1 MIRFWSCAVAILVCG
16 TTALSPGSVRAEPPP
31 ATVQLALLNP
41 LQAIDEE
48 RSITALRVSLLH
60 GANHDVRG
68 LDLGAVTSTTGTLR
82 GLQLAGANE
91 VDGGCTGMQVAV
103 LVNYVEGRLSGG
115 QLAGVAA
122 YAGEGE
128 GAQVATFLA
137 RAGKLHGL
145 QIALVTVAEEMN
157 GLQLG
162 LLNFNKRGFLPV
174 FPIFNFGR

>member
-1 MIRFWSCAVAILVCG
+1 VIRLWSWAVAALVCG

-31 ATVQLALLNP
+31 VTVQLALLNP
-41 LQAIDEE
+41 LQAVDEE
-48 RSITALRVSLLH
+48 RSITTLRVSLLH

-68 LDLGAVTSTTGTLR
+68 LDVGAVTRTTGTLR

-91 VDGGCTGMQVAV
+91 VDGDCTGMQIAV

-137 RAGKLHGL
+137 RAGKLHGF
-145 QIALVTVAEEMN
+145 QIALVTSAEEMT
-157 GLQLG
+157 GFQIG
-162 LLNFNKRGFLPV
+162 LLNFNKKGFLPV
-174 FPIFNFGR
+174 FPLFNFGR